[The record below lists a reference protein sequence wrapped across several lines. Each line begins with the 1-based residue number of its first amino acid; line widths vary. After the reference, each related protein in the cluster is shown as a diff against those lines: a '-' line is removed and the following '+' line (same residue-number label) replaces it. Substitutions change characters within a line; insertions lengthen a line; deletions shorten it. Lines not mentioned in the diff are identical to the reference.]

1 MACGQASKDAG
12 RPVVYE
18 FPHELLLEAG
28 ARHQVPPFAVI
39 ASNTVDLSV
48 GRYCTS
54 APAHPPELGDF
65 ATA

>member
-1 MACGQASKDAG
+1 MMTSDMGAMQAAKDAG

-18 FPHELLLEAG
+18 FPQELLLEAG

-48 GRYCTS
+48 GR
-54 APAHPPELGDF
+54 
-65 ATA
+65 